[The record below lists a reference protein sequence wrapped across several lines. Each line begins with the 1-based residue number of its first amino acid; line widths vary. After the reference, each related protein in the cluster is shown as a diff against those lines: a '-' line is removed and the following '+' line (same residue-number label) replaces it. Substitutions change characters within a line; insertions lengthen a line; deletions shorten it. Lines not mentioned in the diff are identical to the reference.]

1 MYASD
6 LLFCVS
12 KTRLRKRRPFG
23 GAVLSLSFSLL
34 LLHHDHDHRHR
45 PYHLMHTGPETCVTR
60 VLPGD
65 MLAAA
70 AQTGMKFLRGVLIGC
85 ILATTPA
92 LL

>member
-1 MYASD
+1 MIMIIGIG
-6 LLFCVS
+6 L
-12 KTRLRKRRPFG
+12 T
-23 GAVLSLSFSLL
+23 
-34 LLHHDHDHRHR
+34 
-45 PYHLMHTGPETCVTR
+45 HLMHTGPETCVTR

>member
-34 LLHHDHDHRHR
+34 LLHHDH
-45 PYHLMHTGPETCVTR
+45 
-60 VLPGD
+60 
-65 MLAAA
+65 
-70 AQTGMKFLRGVLIGC
+70 KFLTVP
-85 ILATTPA
+85 LAWGRELFLF
-92 LL
+92 LLQL

>member
-1 MYASD
+1 MLAICSSV
-6 LLFCVS
+6 C
-12 KTRLRKRRPFG
+12 RKRDYVNAAHLAGSFRPRPFPFCCSIMIMIIG
-23 GAVLSLSFSLL
+23 IGLT
-34 LLHHDHDHRHR
+34 
-45 PYHLMHTGPETCVTR
+45 HLMHTGPETCVTR